1 MIIGVDF
8 DNTIVSYDG
17 IFHRVALERGLIPAD
32 LPQDKTTVRNH
43 LRQLGREPDW
53 TEMQGYVYGPR
64 LIDAQAY
71 PGVLD
76 FFKAAVKQGIEV
88 RIVSHKTKHPF
99 LGEPHDLHAAAW
111 GWLEANGFFDP
122 ARIGMRRDQVF
133 LELTKESKH
142 QRIGTLG
149 CTHFIDDLPEF
160 LLDPGFPAGVERV
173 HFDPCGTAKPENG
186 LRSAQSWPQITSE
199 FLTNPAVL
207 ELARSVLPGDDA
219 IQLKPVSG
227 GANNRI
233 FHATGTS
240 GEVII
245 KAYHHSNADQ
255 RDRFAAEQRFYHL
268 CLPQT
273 AKTLAWDAEN
283 RLGAFSVI
291 HGRKLSADEV
301 TEEDVQ
307 QCIEWICGI
316 QQTRQHHEATDVA
329 QAADVCLSIEDHISL
344 VERRVKRL
352 LETGED
358 HGEFRSFVS
367 EALAPHLED
376 MAARVR
382 EEAGALLDVPLPMEH
397 RVLSPSDFGFH
408 NALKDDAGRLW
419 FFDFEYAGWDDP
431 AKLLCDIFCQPQVPV
446 SIAYAETFVQAMQQS
461 SGDESLP
468 ARFKLLLPLHA
479 AKWACILLN
488 EFLKT
493 DADRRRFAGLQD
505 RRADQ
510 LEKARAMLALS
521 ISFC

>member
-8 DNTIVSYDG
+8 DNTIVCYDG
-17 IFHRVALERGLIPAD
+17 IFHRVALERGLIPSD

-43 LRQLGREPDW
+43 LRQIGREVDW

-64 LIDAQAY
+64 LIDAHPY
-71 PGVLD
+71 PGVLE
-76 FFKAAVKQGIEV
+76 FFRTAVHQGMEV
-88 RIVSHKTKHPF
+88 RIISHKTKHPF

-122 ARIGMRRDQVF
+122 ARIGIRRDQVF

-160 LLDPGFPAGVERV
+160 LLDSGFPAGVERI
-173 HFDPCGTAKPENG
+173 HFDPCGIAKPENG
-186 LRSAQSWPQITSE
+186 LRSAQNWAQ
-199 FLTNPAVL
+199 LTGELLVNPAVL
-207 ELARSVLPGDDA
+207 DLALAVLPGA
-219 IQLKPVSG
+219 ALSLKPVSG

-233 FHATGTS
+233 FHATGAS

-245 KAYHHSNADQ
+245 KAYHHSAADQ

-268 CLPQT
+268 ELPAT
-273 AKTLAWDAEN
+273 PKPLAWDAEN

-291 HGRKLSADEV
+291 QGRKLTTDEV
-301 TEEDVQ
+301 TSDDVQ

-316 QQTRQHHEATDVA
+316 QQARQHREAAGVA
-329 QAADVCLSIEDHISL
+329 LAADACLSIEDHISL

-358 HGEFRSFVS
+358 HEVFRSFVS
-367 EALAPHLED
+367 EALAPHVED
-376 MAARVR
+376 MASRIR
-382 EEAGALLDVPLPMEH
+382 EEAGAMLDVQLPIEC

-408 NALKDDAGRLW
+408 NALKDEAGRLW

-431 AKLLCDIFCQPQVPV
+431 AKLLCDFFCQPQVPV
-446 SIAYAETFVQAMQQS
+446 SIEHAERFVETMQMTV
-461 SGDESLP
+461 GDERLP

-493 DADRRRFAGLQD
+493 DAERRRFAGLQD
-505 RRADQ
+505 RRAAQ
-510 LEKARAMLALS
+510 LEKARAMLAKS